1 MDPRLLKYYNHE
13 LQHIRE
19 MAGEFALEYPKIA
32 GRLGLD
38 SFECADPYVE
48 RLLEGFAYLSARV
61 QLKVDAEF
69 PRFTQ
74 HLLDMVYPHY
84 LAPTP
89 SMAVVQCHPDLLEG
103 SLNEGFL
110 IPKATALRSQLGK
123 GEQTACEY
131 RTGHDLI
138 LWPIELIEA
147 EYLNG
152 VGAVANLGVPSLPGL
167 KAGIRLRLKTTA
179 GLLFNQLTLN
189 NLPLYL
195 RGTGEMPMQIYE
207 QLLANSFAIVVQP
220 VNRPVAW
227 QHIIKQTAVQS
238 LGFAENEAL
247 LPFTPRSFQGYRLLQ
262 EYFAFPERYMFVQ
275 LTQLQAALEQ
285 CVDNEVDI
293 IILLNRS
300 NPRLINEID
309 PSRFALFCTPAI
321 NVFPKRADRIHLT
334 QQTNEYH
341 IVPDRTRPLDYEVY
355 QIREVTG
362 FGSTSDD
369 QLAFLPFYQASS
381 DISKRQLR
389 AYYSVMRLPR
399 VVSSRQKLH
408 GPRSSYIGNE
418 VYVAIVDSNEAP
430 FKSDLRQLGLELL
443 CTNRDLP
450 LQLPLG
456 IGKTD
461 FTIQT
466 GAPVDFIRCLSGP
479 TKPRPSSA
487 HKETTWKLI
496 NHLSL
501 NYLSLINNNKNEG
514 AAALR
519 SLLSLYGDNSD
530 ASFRKQIEGVLSIQS
545 KPIVRRINTAG
556 PIVFGRGLEITLTV
570 DEAAFEGSGVFLL
583 GIVLEQF
590 FAHYVSINSFTETVL
605 TTSDRGEIMRWPM
618 RLGQRHLA

>member
-1 MDPRLLKYYNHE
+1 M
-13 LQHIRE
+13 
-19 MAGEFALEYPKIA
+19 
-32 GRLGLD
+32 
-38 SFECADPYVE
+38 
-48 RLLEGFAYLSARV
+48 
-61 QLKVDAEF
+61 
-69 PRFTQ
+69 
-74 HLLDMVYPHY
+74 
-84 LAPTP
+84 
-89 SMAVVQCHPDLLEG
+89 
-103 SLNEGFL
+103 
-110 IPKATALRSQLGK
+110 
-123 GEQTACEY
+123 
-131 RTGHDLI
+131 
-138 LWPIELIEA
+138 
-147 EYLNG
+147 
-152 VGAVANLGVPSLPGL
+152 GAVANLGVPSLPGL

>member
-38 SFECADPYVE
+38 GFECADPYVE

-74 HLLDMVYPHY
+74 HLLEIVYPHY
-84 LAPTP
+84 LSPTP
-89 SMAVVQCHPDLLEG
+89 SMAVVQCQPDLMEG

-110 IPKATALRSQLGK
+110 IPKQTTLRSNIGK

-131 RTGHDLI
+131 RTAHDLT

-152 VGAVANLGVPSLPGL
+152 IGAVSVLGIPSLSGL

-179 GLLFNQLTLN
+179 GLTFNQIKLN
-189 NLPLYL
+189 NLTLYL
-195 RGTGEMPMQIYE
+195 RGVGELPMQIYE
-207 QLLANSFAIVVQP
+207 QLLANSIAIVVQP
-220 VNRPVAW
+220 TNRPIAW
-227 QHIIKQTAVQS
+227 QHIVKQSAV
-238 LGFAENEAL
+238 LPVGFSQDETM
-247 LPFTPRSFQGYRLLQ
+247 LPYTQRSFQGYRLLQ
-262 EYFAFPERYMFVQ
+262 EYFAFPERYMFVE
-275 LTQLQAALEQ
+275 LTQLQAALQQ
-285 CVDNEVDI
+285 CGDNEIDI
-293 IILLNRS
+293 IILLNRN
-300 NPRLINEID
+300 NPQLVNEID
-309 PSRFALFCTPAI
+309 ATRFALFCAPAI
-321 NVFPKRADRIHLT
+321 NIFPKRADRIHLNN
-334 QQTNEYH
+334 QTNEYH
-341 IVPDRTRPLDYEVY
+341 IVPDRTRPLDYEIY

-369 QLAFLPFYQASS
+369 QQAFLPFYQASS
-381 DISKRQLR
+381 DQSQAQQR
-389 AYYSVMRLPR
+389 AYYSIIRTPR
-399 VVSSRQKLH
+399 VMSAKQKLQ
-408 GPRSSYIGNE
+408 GPRSSYVGNE
-418 VYVAIVDSNEAP
+418 IHISIVDANEAP
-430 FKSDLRQLGLELL
+430 FKSELRQLGLETL

-450 LQLPLG
+450 LQLPIG

-461 FTIQT
+461 FSIQT
-466 GAPVDFIRCLSGP
+466 GAPVEFIRCLSGP
-479 TKPRPSSA
+479 TKPRPSNA
-487 HKETTWKLI
+487 HKDTAWKLI

-501 NYLSLINNNKNEG
+501 NYLSILNNSEKDG
-514 AAALR
+514 ASAFR

-530 ASFRKQIEGVLSIQS
+530 LSFRKQIEGILFIQS

-570 DEAAFEGSGVFLL
+570 DESAFEGSGVFLL
-583 GIVLEQF
+583 GMVAEQF
-590 FAHYVSINSFTETVL
+590 FAQYVSLNSFTETVL
-605 TTSDRGEIMRWPM
+605 KTNDRGEIMRWPM
-618 RLGQRHLA
+618 RLGQRQLA

>member
-38 SFECADPYVE
+38 GFECADPYVE

-74 HLLDMVYPHY
+74 HLLEMVYPHY
-84 LAPTP
+84 LSPTP
-89 SMAVVQCHPDLLEG
+89 SMAVVQCQPDLMEG

-110 IPKATALRSQLGK
+110 IPKETSLRSHLGK

-131 RTGHDLI
+131 RTAHDLT

-152 VGAVANLGVPSLPGL
+152 VGAVANLGIPSLPGL
-167 KAGIRLRLKTTA
+167 KAGIRLRLKATA
-179 GLLFNQLTLN
+179 GLTFNLLKLN

-195 RGTGEMPMQIYE
+195 RGAGELPMQIYE
-207 QLLANSFAIVVQP
+207 QLLANSFAVVIQP
-220 VNRPVAW
+220 TNRPLAW
-227 QHIIKQTAVQS
+227 QHIIKQSAVLP
-238 LGFAENEAL
+238 LGFVQDEAL
-247 LPFTPRSFQGYRLLQ
+247 LPYTPRSFQGYRLLQ
-262 EYFAFPERYMFVQ
+262 EYFAFPERYMFVE
-275 LTQLQAALEQ
+275 LTQLQVALQQSSE
-285 CVDNEVDI
+285 VEVDI

-300 NPRLINEID
+300 NPRLVNEID
-309 PSRFALFCTPAI
+309 VSRFALFCTPAI

-334 QQTNEYH
+334 NQTNEYH

-369 QLAFLPFYQASS
+369 QQAFLPIYQSSS
-381 DISKRQLR
+381 DTSHQQRR
-389 AYYSVMRLPR
+389 AYYSIIRSPR
-399 VVSSRQKLH
+399 VISPKQKLQ
-408 GPRSSYIGNE
+408 GPRSSYVGHE
-418 VYVAIVDSNEAP
+418 VFISIVDSNEAP
-430 FKSDLRQLGLELL
+430 FKSDLRQLGLETL

-450 LQLPLG
+450 LQLPIG

-461 FTIQT
+461 FTIQI
-466 GAPVDFIRCLSGP
+466 GAPVEFIRCLSGP
-479 TKPRPSSA
+479 TKPRPSNA
-487 HKETTWKLI
+487 YKDTAWKLI

-501 NYLSLINNNKNEG
+501 NYLSIINNNEKEG
-514 AAALR
+514 ATALR

-530 ASFRKQIEGVLSIQS
+530 ASFRKQIEGVLFIQS

-570 DEAAFEGSGVFLL
+570 DEAAFEGSGVFLF
-583 GIVLEQF
+583 GMVLEQF
-590 FAHYVSINSFTETVL
+590 FAQYVSLNSFTETVL
-605 TTSDRGEIMRWPM
+605 KTSDRGEIMRWPT
-618 RLGQRHLA
+618 RLGQRQLI

>member
-32 GRLGLD
+32 NRLGLD
-38 SFECADPYVE
+38 GFECADPYVE

-74 HLLDMVYPHY
+74 HLLEIVYPHY

-89 SMAVVQCHPDLLEG
+89 SMAVVQLQPDLMEG

-110 IPKATALRSQLGK
+110 IPRATPLRSQIGK

-131 RTGHDLI
+131 RTAHDI
-138 LWPIELIEA
+138 TLWPLELIEA
-147 EYLNG
+147 EYLSG
-152 VGAVANLGVPSLPGL
+152 IGAVVNTGAPSLPGL

-179 GLLFNQLTLN
+179 GLTFNQLKLN

-195 RGTGEMPMQIYE
+195 RGVGELPMQIYE
-207 QLLANSFAIVVQP
+207 QLLANSLGVVIQP
-220 VNRPVAW
+220 TKRPIAW
-227 QHIIKQTAVQS
+227 QHVIKQSAVIPF
-238 LGFAENEAL
+238 GFIQDEAL
-247 LPFTPRSFQGYRLLQ
+247 LPYTPRSFQGYRLLQ
-262 EYFAFPERYMFVQ
+262 EYFAFPERYMFVE
-275 LTQLQAALEQ
+275 LTQLQVALKQSSE
-285 CVDNEVDI
+285 DEVDI

-309 PSRFALFCTPAI
+309 VSRFALFCTPTV

-334 QQTNEYH
+334 NQTNEYH

-355 QIREVTG
+355 QIQEVTG

-369 QLAFLPFYQASS
+369 QQTFLPFYQASS
-381 DISKRQLR
+381 DLSHKQQR
-389 AYYSVMRLPR
+389 AYYSIMRLPR
-399 VVSSRQKLH
+399 VISSKQKLQ
-408 GPRSSYIGNE
+408 GPRSSYVGNE
-418 VYVAIVDSNEAP
+418 VYISIVDSNEAP
-430 FKSDLRQLGLELL
+430 FKSDLRQLGLETL

-450 LQLPLG
+450 LQLPIG

-466 GAPVDFIRCLSGP
+466 GAPVESIRCLSGP
-479 TKPRPSSA
+479 TKPRPSNA
-487 HKETTWKLI
+487 YKDTAWKLI

-501 NYLSLINNNKNEG
+501 NYLSIINNNEKEG
-514 AAALR
+514 ATALR

-530 ASFRKQIEGVLSIQS
+530 SSFRKQIEGVLFIRS

-556 PIVFGRGLEITLTV
+556 PIVFGRGLEITITV
-570 DEAAFEGSGVFLL
+570 DEAAFEGSGVYLL
-583 GIVLEQF
+583 GMVLEQF
-590 FAHYVSINSFTETVL
+590 FAHYVSLNSFTETVL
-605 TTSDRGEIMRWPM
+605 TTIDRGEIMRWPT

>member
-19 MAGEFALEYPKIA
+19 RAGEFALEYPKIA

>member
-38 SFECADPYVE
+38 SIECADPYVE

-74 HLLDMVYPHY
+74 HLLEMVYPHY
-84 LAPTP
+84 LSPTP
-89 SMAVVQCHPDLLEG
+89 SMAIVQLQPDLMEG

-110 IPKATALRSQLGK
+110 IAKDTALRSQIGK

-131 RTGHDLI
+131 RTAHDLT
-138 LWPIELIEA
+138 LWPIELVEA

-152 VGAVANLGVPSLPGL
+152 VGAVANLGIPSLSGL
-167 KAGIRLRLKTTA
+167 KAAIRLRLKSTA
-179 GLLFNQLTLN
+179 GLNFNQLKLN

-195 RGTGEMPMQIYE
+195 RGVGELPMQIYE
-207 QLLANSFAIVVQP
+207 QLLANNIGIVVQP
-220 VNRPVAW
+220 LNRPLAW
-227 QHIIKQTAVQS
+227 QHIIKQSAV
-238 LGFAENEAL
+238 LPVGFSQEEAL
-247 LPFTPRSFQGYRLLQ
+247 LPYTPRSFQGYRLLQ
-262 EYFAFPERYMFVQ
+262 EYFAFPERYMFAE
-275 LTQLQAALEQ
+275 LTQLQPALQQ
-285 CVDNEVDI
+285 CEDNEVDI

-300 NPRLINEID
+300 NPRLVNEVD
-309 PSRFALFCTPAI
+309 ATRFALFCTPTI

-334 QQTNEYH
+334 NQTNEYH

-362 FGSTSDD
+362 FGATTDD
-369 QLAFLPFYQASS
+369 QQAFSPFYQASS
-381 DISKRQLR
+381 DASHAQRR
-389 AYYSVMRLPR
+389 AYYSIIRTPR
-399 VVSSRQKLH
+399 VMSTKQKLQ
-408 GPRSSYIGNE
+408 GPRSSYVGNE
-418 VYVAIVDSNEAP
+418 IFIAIVDSNEAP
-430 FKSDLRQLGLELL
+430 FNSELRQLGLETL

-450 LQLPLG
+450 LQLPIG
-456 IGKTD
+456 IGDTD

-466 GAPVDFIRCLSGP
+466 GAPVKSIRCLSGP
-479 TKPRPSSA
+479 TKPRPSNA
-487 HKETTWKLI
+487 HKDTAWKLI

-501 NYLSLINNNKNEG
+501 NYLSLINSNEKDG
-514 AAALR
+514 AIAFR
-519 SLLSLYGDNSD
+519 NLLSLYGDNSD
-530 ASFRKQIEGVLSIQS
+530 LSFRKQIEGILFIQS

-583 GIVLEQF
+583 GMVLEQF
-590 FAHYVSINSFTETVL
+590 FAQYVSLNSFTETVL
-605 TTSDRGEIMRWPM
+605 KTNDRGEIMRWQA
-618 RLGQRHLA
+618 RLGQRNLI